1 MAMLLEWL
9 GRRHNIV
16 ALSDAASAV
25 EKAVHDCLND
35 PIKHTADLGGSL
47 GTKGFGNAVV
57 EKLA

>member
-9 GRRHNIV
+9 GRRHDI
-16 ALSDAASAV
+16 AAFSDAASAV

-35 PIKHTADLGGSL
+35 PTKYTVDLGGSL
-47 GTKGFGNAVV
+47 GTKAFGNAVV